1 MKRTEPRN
9 PPRMVSHSVDPSCLL
24 NICMPAK
31 TSTDSRL
38 DRTREVP
45 VFTATMQKKV
55 DEHFEHLHIRIKI
68 HHKSTVCVFG
78 IFSEFYFYITAKF
91 NF

>member
-1 MKRTEPRN
+1 MVEKDTVREQMKRTDPRN

-38 DRTREVP
+38 DRTKEVP
-45 VFTATMQKKV
+45 VFTATTQKSRSA
-55 DEHFEHLHIRIKI
+55 FRTRARIKI
-68 HHKSTVCVFG
+68 HH
-78 IFSEFYFYITAKF
+78 AR
-91 NF
+91 